1 MAPKQPTPVRILPEG
16 VWGGVQD
23 WCRDAIT
30 DLVWPLLI
38 MEHDLRASDARS
50 RFADPECWP

>member
-1 MAPKQPTPVRILPEG
+1 MAPCDYVRKEVNG
-16 VWGGVQD
+16 AVETVQD